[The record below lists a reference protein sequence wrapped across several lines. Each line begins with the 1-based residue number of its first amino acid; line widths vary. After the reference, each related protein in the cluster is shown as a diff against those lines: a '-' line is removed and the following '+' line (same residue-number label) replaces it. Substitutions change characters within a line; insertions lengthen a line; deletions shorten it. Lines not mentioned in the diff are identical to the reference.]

1 MSEPDD
7 AQDKERTEIGK
18 PISWEDALGCEVDL
32 PPWRFHSFEMP
43 DGQRFI
49 ALFFG
54 QHLAEVE
61 LVEREDSLGRGR

>member
-7 AQDKERTEIGK
+7 AQAGARTEIGK
-18 PISWEDALGCEVDL
+18 PIDWEALLGRETDL
-32 PPWRFHSFEMP
+32 PSWRFHSFEMP

-54 QHLAEVE
+54 QDLAEIE
-61 LVEREDSLGRGR
+61 LVGQGRR